1 MTARRQDTPLPTG
14 GRRLDDFS
22 LTAGHVI
29 FYDLPVVFDP
39 SVVAAGA
46 PGPFR
51 TAVRVFLGGVIGRVR
66 IPEPLLT
73 RLPSGTSGFPY
84 TWNPRYPARIGVMP
98 REGGDVQVRWFEIDP
113 CFVFH
118 PLGAYD
124 EGTSV
129 VLDVIRYPSIFDSS
143 RLVPNEGAPR
153 LERWTLDLA
162 TGSVSTGILS
172 DRPQNSPAPTSAA
185 SGAAI
190 ASDMPSASAPA
201 ASLTGRSC
209 AMASRR

>member
-1 MTARRQDTPLPTG
+1 
-14 GRRLDDFS
+14 
-22 LTAGHVI
+22 
-29 FYDLPVVFDP
+29 
-39 SVVAAGA
+39 
-46 PGPFR
+46 
-51 TAVRVFLGGVIGRVR
+51 
-66 IPEPLLT
+66 
-73 RLPSGTSGFPY
+73 
-84 TWNPRYPARIGVMP
+84 MP

-129 VLDVIRYPSIFDSS
+129 VLDVIRHPSIFDSS

-190 ASDMPSASAPA
+190 ASDMPSASART